1 MDEGK
6 WISEKDS
13 FIYIKTYI
21 QPRASRNE
29 IVGIYNDALKIRLTS
44 PPVEGAANE
53 LLTKFIAKYLG
64 LPKSGVEIVS
74 GDKSRHKII
83 KVQDISMA
91 KICNIFGKR

>member
-1 MDEGK
+1 MGEDR
-6 WISEKDS
+6 WIREKDS
-13 FIYIKTYI
+13 FIYVKLYI

-29 IVGIYNDALKIRLTS
+29 IVGLYNKALKIRLTS

-53 LLTKFIAKYLG
+53 LLTRFISKCLG

-83 KVQDISMA
+83 KVKGISMA
-91 KICNIFGKR
+91 EICNVFGKR